1 MFYDIQYKVHDFQ
14 SSIRPDRVAQLV
26 EHRSSNSKVPAG
38 FETQSRWAE
47 FSASLRTV
55 WKL

>member
-14 SSIRPDRVAQLV
+14 SSICPDRVAQLV